1 MRLRVPCSI
10 LVLTLLLTLSVTTC
24 ASEIFR
30 DLSWGDSPQNIEPYF
45 LSNSEYEETGVE
57 IYRKENESLSLGSV
71 ILNRIEYHFFKDRLF
86 RIVAYV
92 ENEENNRKASEAML
106 EARYGK
112 PKRAF
117 LANKNTWSVADTII
131 VWEWPFPGTPD
142 PRIMFTSNRLE
153 KELLNYQK
161 EKRAEQAEKDAASW

>member
-10 LVLTLLLTLSVTTC
+10 LVLTLLSTLSVTTY

-30 DLSWGDSPQNIEPYF
+30 GLSWGGSLQNIEPCF
-45 LSNSEYEETGVE
+45 FSNSEYEETGVE
-57 IYRKENESLSLGSV
+57 VYRKENESLSLGSV
-71 ILNRIEYHFFKDRLF
+71 ILSRIEYHFFEDSLF
-86 RIVAYV
+86 RIVVYV
-92 ENEENNRKASEAML
+92 ENEEINRKASEAML

-112 PKRAF
+112 PKKAF
-117 LANKNTWSVADTII
+117 LANKSTWSMDDTTI

-142 PRIMFTSNRLE
+142 PRIIFTSNRLE

-161 EKRAEQAEKDAASW
+161 EKGAEQAEKDAASW